1 MRAMLLHELG
11 GTLAPAEVPVPKP
24 GPNDALVRV
33 QAAGVGLTLAIM
45 RSNPGLVTRYPRII
59 GHEVAGDVVE
69 VGAEVT
75 TCRPSDRVTCHF
87 YLTCKVCRFCRS
99 GREPLC
105 ANFKGYVGMACD
117 GGFAEYMVLPALN
130 LCSLPAGL
138 GYLDAAIAADA
149 ICTPFHVCHAE
160 ACIGPGDD
168 VLIVGAGGGV
178 GVHMVQMA
186 RLCGGRVLA
195 VDLGAEKLAMAK
207 ELGADVALDAAA
219 TPNWVPGVLACT
231 EGRGVQAAI
240 DLVTTAATLP
250 RCLSCLAPAGR
261 LIIVGNRPKAV
272 FGSDPSFSVDPGMM
286 LHRGLEIHGSRYVS
300 MAELQQ
306 TLAVVRQGR
315 VRPIVT
321 RTFPL
326 EGAGEA
332 LRLVEEG
339 QVVGRAAL
347 LFDRRE

>member
-1 MRAMLLHELG
+1 MKAMLLHELG
-11 GTLAPAEVPVPKP
+11 GHLTPADVPTPTP

-33 QAAGVGLTLAIM
+33 RAAGVGLTLAIM
-45 RSNPGLVTRYPRII
+45 RSNPGLVTQYPRII

-69 VGAEVT
+69 VGAEVD
-75 TCRPSDRVTCHF
+75 TCRPGDRVTCHF

-99 GREPLC
+99 GRETLC
-105 ANFKGYVGMACD
+105 TNFKGYVGMACD
-117 GGFAEYMVLPALN
+117 GGFAEYMALPALN
-130 LCSLPAGL
+130 LCRLPENLA
-138 GYLDAAIAADA
+138 YLDAAIAADA

-160 ACIGPGDD
+160 AQIGPGDD

-186 RLCGGRVLA
+186 CLCGGRVLA
-195 VDLGAEKLAMAK
+195 VDLGPEKLAMAK
-207 ELGADVALDAAA
+207 EVGADATLDAAVK
-219 TPNWVPGVLACT
+219 PDWVSEVLAWT
-231 EGRGVQAAI
+231 EGRGVRAAI
-240 DLVTTAATLP
+240 DLVATSMTLP
-250 RCLSCLAPAGR
+250 KCLAGLAPAGR
-261 LIIVGNRPKAV
+261 LVIVGNRPKAV
-272 FGSDPSFSVDPGMM
+272 FKADPSFSVDPGMI

-306 TLAVVRQGR
+306 TLEIVRQGR

-326 EGAGEA
+326 ERADEA
-332 LRLVEEG
+332 LRLVEGG

-347 LFDRRE
+347 ILD

>member
-1 MRAMLLHELG
+1 MKAMLLHELG
-11 GTLAPAEVPVPKP
+11 GTLTPAEVPVPTP
-24 GPNDALVRV
+24 GPNDALIRVR
-33 QAAGVGLTLAIM
+33 AAGVGLTLAIM
-45 RSNPGLVTRYPRII
+45 RSNPGLVTHYPRII

-69 VGAEVT
+69 VGAEVE
-75 TCRPSDRVTCHF
+75 TCRPGDRVTCHF

-99 GREPLC
+99 GRETLC

-117 GGFAEYMVLPALN
+117 GGFAEYMALPALN
-130 LCSLPAGL
+130 LCRLPDQL

-160 ACIGPGDD
+160 AQIGPGDD

-195 VDLGAEKLAMAK
+195 IDLGAEKLAMAK
-207 ELGADVALDAAA
+207 EVGADATIDAAA
-219 TPNWVPGVLACT
+219 TPDWGPGVLAWT
-231 EGRGVQAAI
+231 EGRGVHAAI
-240 DLVTTAATLP
+240 DLVATAATLP
-250 RCLSCLAPAGR
+250 RCLASLAPAGR

-272 FGSDPSFSVDPGMM
+272 FKSDPSFSVDPALM
-286 LHRGLEIHGSRYVS
+286 LYRGLEIHGSRYVS

-306 TLAVVRQGR
+306 TLEVVRQGR

-339 QVVGRAAL
+339 RVVGRAAL
-347 LFDRRE
+347 LLD

>member
-1 MRAMLLHELG
+1 MKAMLLHELG
-11 GTLAPAEVPVPKP
+11 GTLTPAEVPMPKP

-33 QAAGVGLTLAIM
+33 RAAGVGLTLAIM

-59 GHEVAGDVVE
+59 GHEVGGDIVE
-69 VGAEVT
+69 VGEAVE
-75 TCRPSDRVTCHF
+75 TCRPGDRVTCHF
-87 YLTCKVCRFCRS
+87 YLTCKACRFCRS
-99 GREPLC
+99 GRETLC
-105 ANFKGYVGMACD
+105 EHFKGYVGMACD

-130 LCSLPAGL
+130 LCRLPAGL

-160 ACIGPGDD
+160 AEIGPGDD

-195 VDLGAEKLAMAK
+195 VDIGAEKLAMAK
-207 ELGADVALDAAA
+207 EVGAEATIDAAGN
-219 TPNWVPGVLACT
+219 PDWLAEALAWT
-231 EGRGVQAAI
+231 EGRGFRTAI
-240 DLVTTAATLP
+240 DLVASGATLP
-250 RCLSCLAPAGR
+250 RCLASLAPAGR

-272 FGSDPSFSVDPGMM
+272 FKSDPSFSVDPAMM
-286 LHRGLEIHGSRYVS
+286 LYRGLEIHGSRYVS

-306 TLAVVRQGR
+306 TLEVVRQGR

-321 RTFPL
+321 QTFPL

-332 LRLVEEG
+332 LRRVEEG
-339 QVVGRAAL
+339 RVVGRAAL
-347 LFDRRE
+347 LLD

>member
-11 GTLAPAEVPVPKP
+11 GTLTPAEVPMPTP
-24 GPNDALVRV
+24 GPSDALIRVR
-33 QAAGVGLTLAIM
+33 AAGVGLTLAIM

-59 GHEVAGDVVE
+59 GHEVAGDVVGVGSE
-69 VGAEVT
+69 VD
-75 TCRPSDRVTCHF
+75 TCRPGDRVACHF

-99 GREPLC
+99 GRETLC

-117 GGFAEYMVLPALN
+117 GGFAEYMALPALN
-130 LCSLPAGL
+130 LCRLPDGL
-138 GYLDAAIAADA
+138 DYLDAAIAADA
-149 ICTPFHVCHAE
+149 ICTPYHVCRAE
-160 ACIGPGDD
+160 AQIGPGDD

-195 VDLGAEKLAMAK
+195 IDVGAEKLAMAK
-207 ELGADVALDAAA
+207 ALGADATIDAAV
-219 TPNWVPGVLACT
+219 TPDWVPGVLAWT
-231 EGRGVQAAI
+231 EDRGIRAAI
-240 DLVTTAATLP
+240 DLVATGATLP
-250 RCLSCLAPAGR
+250 RCLTSLAPAGR

-272 FGSDPSFSVDPGMM
+272 FKSDPSFSVDPGMM
-286 LHRGLEIHGSRYVS
+286 LYRALEIHGSRYVS

-306 TLAVVRQGR
+306 TLEVVRQGR

-326 EGAGEA
+326 EGADEA
-332 LRLVEEG
+332 LRLVEDG
-339 QVVGRAAL
+339 LVVGRAAL
-347 LFDRRE
+347 LLD

>member
-1 MRAMLLHELG
+1 MKAMLLHELG
-11 GTLAPAEVPVPKP
+11 GTLTPAEVPVPRP

-33 QAAGVGLTLAIM
+33 RAAGVGLTLAIM

-69 VGAEVT
+69 VGGAVEQ
-75 TCRPSDRVTCHF
+75 CRPGDRVTCHF

-99 GREPLC
+99 GRETLC
-105 ANFKGYVGMACD
+105 EHFKGYVGMACD

-130 LCSLPAGL
+130 LCRLPAGL

-149 ICTPFHVCHAE
+149 ICTPFHVCTVE
-160 ACIGPGDD
+160 AGIGPGDD
-168 VLIVGAGGGV
+168 ILIVGAGGGV

-195 VDLGAEKLAMAK
+195 IDIGAEKLAMAK
-207 ELGADVALDAAA
+207 EVGAEGTIDAAV
-219 TPNWVPGVLACT
+219 TPDWLSGALAWT
-231 EGRGVQAAI
+231 EGRGVRAAI
-240 DLVTTAATLP
+240 DLVATSVTLP
-250 RCLSCLAPAGR
+250 HCLASLAPAGR

-272 FGSDPSFSVDPGMM
+272 FKSDPNFSVDPAMI
-286 LHRGLEIHGSRYVS
+286 LYRGLEIHGSRYVS

-306 TLAVVRQGR
+306 TLDIVRQGR

-321 RTFPL
+321 QTFPL
-326 EGAGEA
+326 EGAAEA
-332 LRLVEEG
+332 LRRVEEG
-339 QVVGRAAL
+339 RVVGRAAL
-347 LFDRRE
+347 LLD

>member
-1 MRAMLLHELG
+1 MKAMLLHELCG
-11 GTLAPAEVPVPKP
+11 RLKPAEVPVPRP

-33 QAAGVGLTLAIM
+33 RAAGVGLTLAIM

-69 VGAEVT
+69 VGSEVD
-75 TCRPSDRVTCHF
+75 TCRPGDRVTCHF

-99 GREPLC
+99 GRETLC
-105 ANFKGYVGMACD
+105 TNFKGYVGMACD
-117 GGFAEYMVLPALN
+117 GGFAEYMALPALN
-130 LCSLPAGL
+130 LCRLPPGPT
-138 GYLDAAIAADA
+138 YLDAAIAADA

-160 ACIGPGDD
+160 ARIGPGDD
-168 VLIVGAGGGV
+168 VLIVGGGGGV

-186 RLCGGRVLA
+186 RLCGGRILA

-207 ELGADVALDAAA
+207 EVGADTTSDAAV
-219 TPNWVPGVLACT
+219 TPDWVSDVLAWT
-231 EGRGVQAAI
+231 DGRGVGAAI
-240 DLVTTAATLP
+240 DLVATASTLP
-250 RCLSCLAPAGR
+250 RCLACLAPAGR

-272 FGSDPSFSVDPGMM
+272 FQADPTFSVDPGQM
-286 LHRGLEIHGSRYVS
+286 LYRGLEIHGSRYVS

-306 TLAVVRQGR
+306 TLEIVRQGR

-321 RTFPL
+321 RKFSL
-326 EGAGEA
+326 DEADEA

-347 LFDRRE
+347 ILD

>member
-1 MRAMLLHELG
+1 MKAMLLHELG
-11 GTLAPAEVPVPKP
+11 GPLAPADVPTPTP
-24 GPNDALVRV
+24 GPNDALIRVR
-33 QAAGVGLTLAIM
+33 AAGVGLTLAIM
-45 RSNPGLVTRYPRII
+45 RSNPGLVTQYPRII

-69 VGAEVT
+69 VGAEVD
-75 TCRPSDRVTCHF
+75 TCRAGDRVTCHF

-99 GREPLC
+99 GRETLC
-105 ANFKGYVGMACD
+105 THFKGYVGMACD

-130 LCSLPAGL
+130 LCRVPAGL

-160 ACIGPGDD
+160 AGIGPGDD

-195 VDLGAEKLAMAK
+195 IDVGAEKLAMTK
-207 ELGADVALDAAA
+207 ELGADATVDAAT
-219 TPNWVPGVLACT
+219 TPDWVFDALAWT
-231 EGRGVQAAI
+231 EGRGVHAAI
-240 DLVTTAATLP
+240 DLVATAMTLP
-250 RCLSCLAPAGR
+250 KCLASLAPAGR
-261 LIIVGNRPKAV
+261 LVIVGNRPKAV
-272 FGSDPSFSVDPGMM
+272 FKADPSFSVDPGMM
-286 LHRGLEIHGSRYVS
+286 LYRGLEIHGSRYVS

-306 TLAVVRQGR
+306 TLEVVRQGR

-321 RTFPL
+321 QTFPL

-332 LRLVEEG
+332 LRRVEDG
-339 QVVGRAAL
+339 RVVGRAAL
-347 LFDRRE
+347 LLD